1 MLSSAAGRAGN
12 DANYVTVFSF
22 FWLKRKK
29 FLPRKQSEDG
39 QSADSEDL
47 RCQLAMHGLFNLKP
61 FFPPPP
67 PLPPP
72 PPTTRS
78 GATEADAPDG
88 SGYVQ
93 ISLKTINSLFGLD
106 RIRDERPT
114 AWPLS
119 ADDAAHRRP
128 SRRKLSR

>member
-1 MLSSAAGRAGN
+1 MPIS
-12 DANYVTVFSF
+12 DAWAFQPQA
-22 FWLKRKK
+22 
-29 FLPRKQSEDG
+29 FL
-39 QSADSEDL
+39 
-47 RCQLAMHGLFNLKP
+47 LAP
-61 FFPPPP
+61 
-67 PLPPP
+67 PPP

-128 SRRKLSR
+128 STPKTR